1 MHKTVGTII
10 QNTIGFKI
18 IVCPPTS
25 SRTNMHMDGFSNR
38 NTIFL
43 SLSPQ
48 LKINNLG
55 WFGSPNVG
63 NCHMVHKA
71 IQFVYRFCASFGN
84 LWRRQYVSYFTCGP
98 GWSRGRLMNSYN
110 QIKLTY
116 HKQNNN
122 CVAAYCAATIFTHLY
137 TSLSFHLHSARSFP
151 IVQHD
156 FRVKTPFCFSHIS
169 HYREASS
176 IIKSMDIV

>member
-1 MHKTVGTII
+1 MII
-10 QNTIGFKI
+10 QNTAGFKI
-18 IVCPPTS
+18 IVCHHQPVHGQTCIWMVSQIGTPF
-25 SRTNMHMDGFSNR
+25 FS
-38 NTIFL
+38 L

-55 WFGSPNVG
+55 WFGSPDVG

-71 IQFVYRFCASFGN
+71 IRFVYRFCASFGN

-116 HKQNNN
+116 HKQNNS

-137 TSLSFHLHSARSFP
+137 TSLLFHLHSARSFP
-151 IVQHD
+151 LFNMISASL
-156 FRVKTPFCFSHIS
+156 PFCFSHIS
-169 HYREASS
+169 HDREASS
-176 IIKSMDIV
+176 LWWISLSSLDIV